1 VSWEIFFTTL
11 DLLDA
16 IIRDLRFLFLFP
28 FSLEF

>member
-1 VSWEIFFTTL
+1 MSWEIFFTI